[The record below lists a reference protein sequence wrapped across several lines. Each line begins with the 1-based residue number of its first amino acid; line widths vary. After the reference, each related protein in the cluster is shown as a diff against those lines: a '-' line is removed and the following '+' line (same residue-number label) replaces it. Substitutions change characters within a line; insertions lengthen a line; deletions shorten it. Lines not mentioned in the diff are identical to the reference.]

1 MSVVLV
7 TGRLTLRELE
17 TTDLDAVAGMLTD
30 RELMRH
36 WPRSYTRDE
45 AAGWIARQRERYA
58 RDGHGY
64 WLAIDRDSGRVVGQA
79 GVMSIELDHKPE
91 MALGYILRR
100 EFWGRGYATEAAAAV
115 RDRAFGT
122 TPHERVVA
130 LVRPV
135 NLLSQR
141 VVRRLG
147 MRASGLTTY
156 AGLEHV
162 IFAVGRS

>member
-1 MSVVLV
+1 MSVVLE
-7 TGRLTLRELE
+7 TRRLTLRELQ
-17 TTDLDAVAGMLTD
+17 TTD
-30 RELMRH
+30 REVMRH
-36 WPRSYTRDE
+36 WPRPYTRDE
-45 AAGWIARQRERYA
+45 AVDWIARQRERYA
-58 RDGHGY
+58 REGHGY
-64 WLAIDRDSGRVVGQA
+64 WLAVDRDSGRVVGQA
-79 GVMSIELDHKPE
+79 GAMNIELNHKPE

-122 TPHERVVA
+122 TPRERVVA

-147 MRASGLTTY
+147 MR
-156 AGLEHV
+156 
-162 IFAVGRS
+162 